1 MLFNELGG
9 QRMVGVWELEWPSEQ
24 CSTQIKC
31 DHGKKVLDMRLKVT
45 INGGEQLRIFF
56 VGIEI
61 NSMVVK
67 Q

>member
-31 DHGKKVLDMRLKVT
+31 DHGKKVLDMRLKVRSV
-45 INGGEQLRIFF
+45 E
-56 VGIEI
+56 V
-61 NSMVVK
+61 SS
-67 Q
+67 